1 MLLMLLM
8 QASASGNND
17 PGVLKPGPDATEV
30 PHDSVPA
37 RPHIQQLYGKV
48 AIGLALVLIPAA
60 LAIRFFRLSTALK
73 RTIAESERINSSL
86 RQSEALY
93 RSILN
98 ASPEGITVTDMEGR
112 IRKASP
118 TALAMFRI
126 EREEDA
132 LGHSII
138 EYIVPEEQGRVMTNM
153 GMMLQGADT
162 GPNDYRAI
170 RADGSVFDFEVKG
183 DFIRGANGQPCS
195 MVFIGRDVTHR
206 KQAKE
211 ALEES
216 NRLLAS
222 LSITDALTGLAN
234 RRRFDAVLAHEHARH
249 ARSGA
254 QLSLIMLDIDYFK
267 AFNDSYGH
275 VIGDDCLQRI
285 AGVIAVCAARAADL
299 PARYGGEEFACIL
312 PETDL
317 SGAIAIAEKIRLGI
331 MALAIPHDSSGIA
344 DLATASIGVVTITCN
359 ADKPAADIVVLA
371 DQMLYKAKSL
381 GRNRIESDASD
392 IGGKLM
398 GEARQG
404 ITPDASGT

>member
-1 MLLMLLM
+1 MSSLHRHKLGTLSVQVCLAMLLMLLM
-8 QASASGNND
+8 QVSASGNND
-17 PGVLKPGPDATEV
+17 PGMLNPRSDFAGSL
-30 PHDSVPA
+30 HDSAP
-37 RPHIQQLYGKV
+37 YGKI
-48 AIGLALVLIPAA
+48 AIGLALALIPAA
-60 LAIRFFRLSTALK
+60 MAIRFFRLSAALK
-73 RTIAESERINSSL
+73 RAIAESERINSSL
-86 RQSEALY
+86 RESEVLY

-138 EYIVPEEQGRVMTNM
+138 EYIVPEEHARVMTNM
-153 GMMLQGADT
+153 GMMLQGAIT

-170 RADGSVFDFEVKG
+170 RADGSEFDFEVKG

-234 RRRFDAVLAHEHARH
+234 RRRFDEVLAHEHARH

-254 QLSLIMLDIDYFK
+254 QLSLIMLDIDHFK

-285 AGVIAVCAARAADL
+285 AGVIAGCAARAADL

-312 PETDL
+312 PETDQA
-317 SGAIAIAEKIRLGI
+317 GAIASAEKIRLGI
-331 MALAIPHDSSGIA
+331 IALAIPHNSSGIA
-344 DLATASIGVVTITCN
+344 DRVTASLGVVTITCD
-359 ADKPAADIVVLA
+359 AGKPVSDIVVLG
-371 DQMLYKAKSL
+371 DQMLYRAKSL
-381 GRNRIESDASD
+381 GRNRVESDA
-392 IGGKLM
+392 
-398 GEARQG
+398 
-404 ITPDASGT
+404 PD